1 MAFYISSTLFE
12 HLQHSRATG
21 DGEDV
26 STAIGPFSDCF
37 ADALNV
43 VEAIKQVAGYKY
55 ALLYVADTVPVAA
68 SAAAVWM
75 VKVLANAFPADVTTT
90 DGDVEG
96 FWSWFENGQ
105 ELPASGMPFT
115 LLAVLMYTAYGTWSA
130 IQFSHYSKLP

>member
-1 MAFYISSTLFE
+1 MLDFYAVFMAFYISSTLFE

-55 ALLYVADTVPVAA
+55 ALLYVAVSV
-68 SAAAVWM
+68 M
-75 VKVLANAFPADVTTT
+75 RADESVSFVSGSWSSPPGHGACCSISSSRV
-90 DGDVEG
+90 DGEG
-96 FWSWFENGQ
+96 FGKC
-105 ELPASGMPFT
+105 LPRVS
-115 LLAVLMYTAYGTWSA
+115 Y
-130 IQFSHYSKLP
+130 